1 MNRRELLRRGG
12 AAALFGSLAAVL
24 AQGEVVAKATAA
36 VEAAPVAKKAGLTK
50 RLLVE
55 NKRLER
61 ELAKLR
67 EEYANLKRAFG
78 DLSLLFETGGQGWRS
93 VKWENMLGML
103 ELLMPWARQDREALS
118 MMSSYVQAAQ
128 RSPEQQTRIE
138 NLRTL
143 VEGVIE
149 AAAQRL
155 C

>member
-67 EEYANLKRAFG
+67 EEYASLKRAFG
-78 DLSLLFETGGQGWRS
+78 DLSLLFETGGRGWQS

-103 ELLMPWARQDREALS
+103 DLLMPWARQSAEALS
-118 MMSSYVQAAQ
+118 MMQDAVRASQ
-128 RSPEQQTRIE
+128 RSPEEKSRIE
-138 NLRTL
+138 NLRALL
-143 VEGVIE
+143 VGTK
-149 AAAQRL
+149 RDG
-155 C
+155 